1 MFTPDVAGL
10 EHTANGAEQAGAKA
24 TIAAAKTAIAGKAQF
39 VQAKAQALVDIDRDG
54 NGTLDYQDCPHQPGS
69 IEAKNWFN
77 TVMSPYVK
85 AQATPE
91 MKAKYGE
98 KCVAMFNG
106 KPIVA
111 GAPTT
116 DGGDYEYTIQKLI
129 LTKGM
134 TPETATAFA
143 AKVKATAVANLAA
156 RSAAVR

>member
-1 MFTPDVAGL
+1 MFIPDVS
-10 EHTANGAEQAGAKA
+10 GAEHGAIGAKATMLAGAKA
-24 TIAAAKTAIAGKAQF
+24 VAAKSQF
-39 VQAKAQALVDIDRDG
+39 VQTPAQPLSAIDT
-54 NGTLDYQDCPHQPGS
+54 NGDEQLDYHDCPHPGGS
-69 IEAKNWFN
+69 AEAKNWFN

-91 MKAKYGE
+91 MKALHGE

-106 KPIVA
+106 KPIIA
-111 GAPTT
+111 GAPTV
-116 DGGDYEYTIQKLI
+116 DGGDYDYTIQKLI

-156 RSAAVR
+156 RSAAVK